1 VSGSFMDSA
10 AVLTF
15 VAIPCEVTW
24 SYCVGGAVFLIGL
37 VKMFLRGDWQKAR
50 GFDKLILF
58 GPLFYAVPVAAF
70 GTEHYTLT
78 KGMASIIP
86 VWIPWHQFYRWRTKP
101 GDGDRSPPRSQRF
114 RLDVFPFRGA
124 DAPSGLATKSGK
136 SVWADHRAAGN
147 IVQRRRYGA
156 GRQP

>member
-1 VSGSFMDSA
+1 MSGSFMDSA

-58 GPLFYAVPVAAF
+58 GPPVLVQL
-70 GTEHYTLT
+70 GCVT
-78 KGMASIIP
+78 S
-86 VWIPWHQFYRWRTKP
+86 
-101 GDGDRSPPRSQRF
+101 D
-114 RLDVFPFRGA
+114 
-124 DAPSGLATKSGK
+124 
-136 SVWADHRAAGN
+136 
-147 IVQRRRYGA
+147 VQRCRIVRGELHVQLGCGHVQMLA
-156 GRQP
+156 NGLTNH